1 MSTVLNVIWEH
12 GDFWTG
18 SEEQKHKVKIW
29 CETSNVLNGNFDKY
43 SIRAMLEPPDVAYF
57 IFEECVSFFDTAEDI
72 QIANCMRIVTHAI
85 KNHRFKPELD
95 SIRILKSVLMKKFDP
110 DFQDED
116 GNTLLHHACSSNN
129 TEAVKILCPLL
140 TDINVLN
147 REERSSWS
155 LLWLSQFL
163 DEEEEK
169 QIIELYQVFLSH
181 EADPHAGKEFA
192 CHYII
197 NCRETEEA
205 KKFVCDFY
213 RDHDV
218 NDILRCLEED
228 YDNTMLHLAVVGNNS
243 WLVSLLLEIGAKTN
257 IRNIN
262 GNIPL
267 HIAVRENTRD
277 EIIRALLNV
286 DDAFE
291 ENNDGERPVDFIE
304 EYSKSSIVMKHAV
317 DVDPSLSILKECV
330 RGLKYRDRDYIR
342 QTLIILNRT
351 PILNC
356 MFPTIIAYLFQEDEH
371 SQEDH
376 EQ

>member
-1 MSTVLNVIWEH
+1 MSTVLDVR
-12 GDFWTG
+12 DFWTG
-18 SEEQKHKVKIW
+18 IEEQKHKVKIW
-29 CETSNVLNGNFDKY
+29 CETHHVLNGNFDKY
-43 SIRAMLEPPDVAYF
+43 LIRAMLEPPDVAYF
-57 IFEECVSFFDTAEDI
+57 IFEECVPFFDTAEDI
-72 QIANCMRIVTHAI
+72 QIANCMRIVTRAI
-85 KNHRFKPELD
+85 TNHRFDEKLD

-129 TEAVKILCPLL
+129 AEAVKILCPLL

-147 REERSSWS
+147 SEERSPWS
-155 LLWLSQFL
+155 LLWLSQFH

-169 QIIELYQVFLSH
+169 QIIELYRVFLSH
-181 EADPHAGKEFA
+181 EADPHAGNEFA

-197 NCRETEEA
+197 NCRETEKA

-218 NDILRCLEED
+218 DGVLRCLEED

-243 WLVSLLLEIGAKTN
+243 WLVSLLLKIGAKTN

-267 HIAVRENTRD
+267 HIAVRENTSC
-277 EIIRALLNV
+277 EIIRMLLNIN
-286 DDAFE
+286 DAFE

-304 EYSKSSIVMKHAV
+304 EYSKSLIVMKHAV